1 MITWTA
7 ANTSTAHNIS
17 AICIPSHCS
26 GIRQITQLMWYKNS
40 FQLNNEDRKTS
51 GKYQD
56 EQEKKAT
63 QNEDEDN
70 KTRVGEV

>member
-1 MITWTA
+1 M
-7 ANTSTAHNIS
+7 
-17 AICIPSHCS
+17 
-26 GIRQITQLMWYKNS
+26 GYKNL

-70 KTRVGEV
+70 TSYKTRVGEA